1 MNPDYLERFDNYRK
15 LEAKQLRKL
24 SHKQLMLYPFTQEV
38 KAEIARRDSIK
49 FRNGRNFNKKY
60 FG

>member
-1 MNPDYLERFDNYRK
+1 MNPDYHERFDNYRK

-24 SHKQLMLYPFTQEV
+24 SHKQLMLYPFTPEV

-49 FRNGRNFNKKY
+49 FRGRNFNKKY